1 MTVLVVT
8 ISCVEKGGLIF
19 MGKKITKE
27 FTTDY
32 NMDYVMKKVEEKIKE
47 AL

>member
-1 MTVLVVT
+1 MTVLVVN
-8 ISCVEKGGLIF
+8 ISIQEKGGLVF
-19 MGKKITKE
+19 LGKKVTKE

-32 NMDYVMKKVEEKIKE
+32 NLDFIIKKIEDKIKE